1 MLYVVLPIYW
11 REAGL
16 TSLYEVGIILS
27 VNRFIRLP
35 LNPIVSWIYTRI
47 SIKTGLMLAVLFT
60 GVVTF
65 LYAEAQGFWFWFVL
79 RCLWGVIWTFLRL
92 GAFYALLDLST
103 DQNRGFLMGK
113 YNGIYRLGSLFGMLI
128 GGCFVGLAGMD
139 TIFMLFA
146 GLTIAALYLVHKY
159 ITTSSPHSTNTRAR
173 TGWKGAIHTTAG
185 YLKIKQVWLVLASG
199 LVISF
204 IIQGMFNSTLSYIL
218 EKQLIVYGG
227 GFLVSATVLSGL
239 IQALRWTW
247 EPWLAPWIGRK
258 SDQSR
263 TRVPILMV
271 TLVACAIMF
280 VLVPLPIP
288 MIAWFSVLLI
298 IQVAATLLTTIMDTI
313 ASDLSTQFA
322 DRAAVITIYS
332 MMLDLGSAIGPVL
345 GYMFEIPVMYTAAA
359 ILFVMVAG
367 CWMLVPRSKNHMVH

>member
-1 MLYVVLPIYW
+1 
-11 REAGL
+11 
-16 TSLYEVGIILS
+16 
-27 VNRFIRLP
+27 
-35 LNPIVSWIYTRI
+35 
-47 SIKTGLMLAVLFT
+47 
-60 GVVTF
+60 
-65 LYAEAQGFWFWFVL
+65 
-79 RCLWGVIWTFLRL
+79 
-92 GAFYALLDLST
+92 
-103 DQNRGFLMGK
+103 MGK

-159 ITTSSPHSTNTRAR
+159 ITTSSSHSTNTRAR
-173 TGWKGAIHTTAG
+173 TGWKGAIQTTAG

-218 EKQLIVYGG
+218 EKQLLVYGG
-227 GFLVSATVLSGL
+227 SFLVSATVLSGM

-263 TRVPILMV
+263 TRVPILML
-271 TLVACAIMF
+271 TLVTCAVMF

-298 IQVAATLLTTIMDTI
+298 IQIAATLLTTIMDTI
-313 ASDLSTQFA
+313 ASDLSTQFT

-367 CWMLVPRSKNHMVH
+367 CWMLVPRPKNHMVH